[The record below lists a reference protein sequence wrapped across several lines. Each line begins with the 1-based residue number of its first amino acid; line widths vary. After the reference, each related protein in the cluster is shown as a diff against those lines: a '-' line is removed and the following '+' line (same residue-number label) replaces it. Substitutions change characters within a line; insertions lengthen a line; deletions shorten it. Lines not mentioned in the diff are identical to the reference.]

1 MGMNSKI
8 KENFVVAEDGTIK
21 RPSDLEASIL
31 NIIRVAASK
40 DNLLAAYDAQKRCY
54 KLCKKAGRL
63 DFRDYVETLQLD
75 NYPLELK
82 KAEYGRRYV
91 RLLWWLSGT
100 AILNIGGLISGIATI
115 SYAVRWERDNGTRYF
130 NGFYWDEFFVGLVL
144 IIASILLFF
153 VLKFLV
159 NKIKTAHHL
168 IRNVK

>member
-1 MGMNSKI
+1 MGMTSKI

-91 RLLWWLSGT
+91 RLLWWLSVT
-100 AILNIGGLISGIATI
+100 AILSVGGFISAIATI
-115 SYAVRWERDNGTRYF
+115 SNSIDWEWDGRAKRFD
-130 NGFYWDEFFVGLVL
+130 GFYWDEVFIGVL
-144 IIASILLFF
+144 LIVIAIVLLF
-153 VLKFLV
+153 V
-159 NKIKTAHHL
+159 IKVWL
-168 IRNVK
+168 IRLKLIGI